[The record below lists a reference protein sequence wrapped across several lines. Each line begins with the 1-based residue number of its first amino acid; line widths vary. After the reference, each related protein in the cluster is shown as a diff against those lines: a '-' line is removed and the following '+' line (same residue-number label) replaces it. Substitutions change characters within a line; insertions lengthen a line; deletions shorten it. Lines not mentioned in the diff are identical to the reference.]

1 MQYIVSF
8 TISIIFFVS
17 LLTSCTER
25 QQKRLAVTPTSYGK
39 VDNIMVVAD
48 NYTWTTTIGD
58 TFRNYFEALYPV
70 TPQPEPIYDLRYK
83 KPLEFKDVKVLKTH
97 RAIIILGALDDMDDP
112 ASEIIRKSIGDA
124 NVKRASEQSNYRI
137 AVHKDRWAQG
147 QTVIYWFGPD
157 RNELLKTIAKD
168 NQRVMNEFN
177 KADTE

>member
-1 MQYIVSF
+1 MQHFVSF
-8 TISIIFFVS
+8 IISIIFFVS
-17 LLTSCTER
+17 LLTSCTEH

-112 ASEIIRKSIGDA
+112 ASELIRESIGEK
-124 NVKRASEQSNYRI
+124 NIKRASEQSNYRI
-137 AVHKDRWAQG
+137 AVHKDRWAQAV
-147 QTVIYWFGPD
+147 Q
-157 RNELLKTIAKD
+157 
-168 NQRVMNEFN
+168 
-177 KADTE
+177 